1 MSRGPRLVLLGK
13 QGAGKGTQAARL
25 AEHFTVEHLS
35 TGELFRAAKKQGTP
49 FGLEAAAFMDRGE
62 LVPDDIVVGVVAERI
77 GAGRFDVEL
86 GFVLDGFPR
95 TLAQAEDLDRI
106 LGTHTVDVAID
117 LDVPTDI
124 VIDRIAGRRVCDNC
138 GTNYHIT
145 MPPKVDW
152 ICDVCGGEVVQR
164 ADDTE
169 TAVLRRLELYE
180 RETRPIL
187 SYYGQRDLLAVV
199 DGQGDSDVVFER
211 LVCAVEARSLID
223 PA

>member
-1 MSRGPRLVLLGK
+1 
-13 QGAGKGTQAARL
+13 
-25 AEHFTVEHLS
+25 
-35 TGELFRAAKKQGTP
+35 
-49 FGLEAAAFMDRGE
+49 
-62 LVPDDIVVGVVAERI
+62 
-77 GAGRFDVEL
+77 
-86 GFVLDGFPR
+86 
-95 TLAQAEDLDRI
+95 
-106 LGTHTVDVAID
+106 
-117 LDVPTDI
+117 
-124 VIDRIAGRRVCDNC
+124 
-138 GTNYHIT
+138 

-199 DGQGDSDVVFER
+199 VGQGDSDVVFER
-211 LVCAVEARSLID
+211 LVRAVEARSLID